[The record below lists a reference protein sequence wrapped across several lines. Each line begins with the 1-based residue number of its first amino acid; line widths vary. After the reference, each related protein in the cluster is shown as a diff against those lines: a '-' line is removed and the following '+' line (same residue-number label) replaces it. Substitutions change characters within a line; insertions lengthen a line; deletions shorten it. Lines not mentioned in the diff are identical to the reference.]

1 LPVHLPTQLN
11 AKTTSD
17 LTVSRTII
25 QLRNTRATPELT
37 TPPPTKCDVGVESF
51 DEEIIFHQCDESMI
65 YMKEP
70 PAYGSTNGISPKC
83 IWCMPT
89 LKSLPQRNGQVI
101 DHPPSVHL
109 NSTPSASHCTLG
121 GFLCSS
127 DIFPWNS

>member
-37 TPPPTKCDVGVESF
+37 TPPPTKRDVGVESF
-51 DEEIIFHQCDESMI
+51 DEEIMI

-70 PAYGSTNGISPKC
+70 T
-83 IWCMPT
+83 
-89 LKSLPQRNGQVI
+89 V
-101 DHPPSVHL
+101 
-109 NSTPSASHCTLG
+109 
-121 GFLCSS
+121 
-127 DIFPWNS
+127 